1 MECYIQ
7 YTQEFE
13 QACSRVEEIL
23 SCCGD
28 PQELVM
34 KLLKEAVCFYDG
46 DWAGILDADL
56 TTKIWEPLWWYNRKR
71 DGMTDNRFYDI
82 HEGEHLHRWVNALS
96 TGTPIKIEDIED
108 LTNTSPLEYAFLKG
122 IGVKTILAVPFWKR
136 PTGFM
141 IVRNPK
147 KYLQHTTL
155 LKMMTS
161 LVVSA
166 VTEKRLRDSIK
177 LQVKPET
184 IKGERDVVINLF
196 GELQIITSKGILT
209 ENTLNSPKSCKLIA
223 YLLLHMRRPASPVE
237 IVRDLWPE
245 DDLDRAGYNVK
256 SLIYRLQ
263 QTFGLISDYRLIESA
278 KSGYWLS
285 PELNI
290 ITDLNMFDE
299 LLGRLHL
306 TVDDDTRRQL
316 LKKAVELYKSGPVE
330 NYSRELWFLPTV
342 AHYSLR
348 YAGAV
353 NQLMEMMNQS
363 GDYVSILEYANSARK
378 NLPENPDVLYW
389 LVQAMRKLGMGEMA
403 RNELR
408 AARGILTEEDYAD
421 LMKRLE
427 LTAQ

>member
-1 MECYIQ
+1 MMEAYIQ

-13 QACSRVEEIL
+13 QACSRVEGIL
-23 SCCGD
+23 SRCSD

-34 KLLKEAVCFYDG
+34 ELLKEAVCFYDG

-56 TTKIWEPLWWYNRKR
+56 TTKIWEPLWWYNRKKN
-71 DGMTDNRFYDI
+71 GMTDNRFYDI
-82 HEGEHLHRWVNALS
+82 HEGEHLHRWVNALD
-96 TGTPIKIEDIED
+96 TGDPILIEDIEKLED
-108 LTNTSPLEYAFLKG
+108 TSPLEYAFLKG
-122 IGVKTILAVPFWKR
+122 IGVKTVLSVPFWKR
-136 PTGFM
+136 PTGFV

-147 KYLQHTTL
+147 RHLQRTTL

-161 LVVSA
+161 LAVSA
-166 VTEKRLRDSIK
+166 VTEKRLRDSTK
-177 LQVKPET
+177 FQVKPET

-196 GELQIITSKGILT
+196 GELQIITAKGILT
-209 ENTLNSPKSCKLIA
+209 ENALNSPKSSKLIA

-290 ITDLNMFDE
+290 VTDLHMFDE
-299 LLGRLHL
+299 LWNRVQM
-306 TVDDDTRRQL
+306 TVDEDTRRHL
-316 LKKAVELYKSGPVE
+316 LKKVVELYKSGPVE

-353 NQLMEMMNQS
+353 NQLMEMLDQS

-389 LVQAMRKLGMGEMA
+389 LVRAMRKLGMGEMA

-408 AARGILTEEDYAD
+408 AARGILTEEDYRD
-421 LMKRLE
+421 LILRLDKE
-427 LTAQ
+427 

>member
-166 VTEKRLRDSIK
+166 VTEKRLRDSIN

-290 ITDLNMFDE
+290 TTDLNMFDE
-299 LLGRLHL
+299 LLGRIHF

-330 NYSRELWFLPTV
+330 IYSKELWFLPTV
-342 AHYSLR
+342 AHYNLR

-353 NQLMEMMNQS
+353 NQLMEMMDQS
-363 GDYVSILEYANSARK
+363 GDYISILEYANCARK

-389 LVQAMRKLGMGEMA
+389 LVRAMRKLGMGEMA

-408 AARGILTEEDYAD
+408 AAREILTEEDYEE
-421 LMKRLE
+421 LMIRLDN
-427 LTAQ
+427 

>member
-1 MECYIQ
+1 MMEAYIQ

-108 LTNTSPLEYAFLKG
+108 LMNISPLEYAFLKG

-166 VTEKRLRDSIK
+166 VTEKRLRDSIN

-299 LLGRLHL
+299 MLGRLHL

-330 NYSRELWFLPTV
+330 IYSKELWFLPTV
-342 AHYSLR
+342 AHYNLR

-353 NQLMEMMNQS
+353 NQLMEMLDRS
-363 GDYVSILEYANSARK
+363 GDYISILEYANSARK

-389 LVQAMRKLGMGEMA
+389 LVRAMRKLGMGEMA

-408 AARGILTEEDYAD
+408 AVRGILTEEDYGD
-421 LMKRLE
+421 LMMRI
-427 LTAQ
+427 ANR